1 MLKEAWFSC
10 AAEPTCLKIHGP
22 MPPESGVEAVSFGKD
37 KEPKKAG
44 TYVRFSVDFLPA
56 VWYNKY
62 QYKSVC
68 GVENNGN
75 TLFSD

>member
-1 MLKEAWFSC
+1 
-10 AAEPTCLKIHGP
+10 

-37 KEPKKAG
+37 KEPKKIG
-44 TYVRFSVDFLPA
+44 TYVRFFIDFLPA

>member
-1 MLKEAWFSC
+1 
-10 AAEPTCLKIHGP
+10 

-44 TYVRFSVDFLPA
+44 TYVRLSVDFLPA